1 MLTDKE
7 FATIR
12 TQTKNHA
19 AAMSTARHYAEYPR
33 DKYFDDKYCR
43 SLTRNAVKAARKAH
57 AKLLAAKI
65 AGSKR
70 PITVVLAAVLPL
82 MEGFAKDAADRT
94 LEFIADVRAKVA
106 AEGLDVAYP
115 EPVRLTTQ
123 EQWNRDKAA
132 KYDRAVARR
141 HFAARVCGL
150 SNSSVTPEQ
159 FADETVKDAVANAR
173 AQFLSYAWKLDGK
186 VGEVVSA
193 KLTTVFG
200 VWGESFLDV
209 TKADGSVIRWK
220 TQTITNYSVYGTPYF
235 QWPTRIVK
243 M

>member
-12 TQTKNHA
+12 TQTKNRA
-19 AAMSTARHYAEYPR
+19 EQMKAARHWATHER
-33 DKYFDDKYCR
+33 SKYFDEKSLRKY
-43 SLTRNAVKAARKAH
+43 TKTAVAAARKAH

-70 PITVVLAAVLPL
+70 PVSVVLAAVLPL
-82 MEGFAKDAADRT
+82 MESFAKRSADDT
-94 LEFIADVRAKVA
+94 LAHIAKVRAKVQ

-115 EPVRLTTQ
+115 EP
-123 EQWNRDKAA
+123 EQLRGSDSWNKAKCHARDIAA
-132 KYDRAVARR
+132 ARR
-141 HFAARVCGL
+141 RFAANVSGLNDRV
-150 SNSSVTPEQ
+150 TAEQ
-159 FADETVKDAVANAR
+159 ASDEAVEDAVYNAR
-173 AQFLSYAWKLDGK
+173 YNFLAYAWKLNTK
-186 VGEVVSA
+186 VGDVTAA
-193 KLTTVFG
+193 KLTTVYG